1 MRRLS
6 VAAAGLTIVG
16 LASVGIRSQAPSRPG
31 PTLYEGARLIL
42 GDVSAPIENGA
53 LLVESGRIRAIGRR
67 GEVAA
72 PAGAARVD
80 LSGKTVMPAIVNA
93 HAHFGYEKYTK
104 AEGEALPGNW
114 TPKNLLD
121 HLEREAFYGVGTV
134 NDGGS
139 SPVGMALQF
148 QADQTA
154 RTFPPAAQFWFN
166 AGIVPPEGGPDA
178 ILIKGTRPLH
188 ADYEVT
194 RATEA
199 RAAVADVHAKGV
211 RQVKVWFGDRG
222 GSYPAM
228 PPQVYEAVIDEAH
241 KDGIYVHAHAT
252 TLRDQKDA
260 LRAGVDVLVHMV
272 QNAPID
278 DELRS
283 LIQQHTPYWA
293 TVIALGDRP
302 DVCDDDPF
310 FTQSLSASIIADIK
324 ANACRPNPSAA
335 AREQRLSENFMAMIH
350 AGARLVLGTDAGIRP
365 GDTFG
370 SGDHHEIEH
379 WVAMGLS
386 PADAIIASTSRPAE
400 ALRLDDVGTLA
411 VGKRADF
418 LVLDANP
425 LDDIH
430 NLRKIADVYLDGAK
444 LDRAALLA
452 KWQHS

>member
-1 MRRLS
+1 MRR
-6 VAAAGLTIVG
+6 VTTAIGLAVG
-16 LASVGIRSQAPSRPG
+16 LASVGAGAQAPAPPG
-31 PTLYEGARLIL
+31 PVLYEGARLII
-42 GDVSAPIENGA
+42 GDASAPIENGA
-53 LLVESGRIRAIGRR
+53 FLVDSGRIRAIGRR
-67 GEVAA
+67 GAVPA

-80 LSGKTVMPAIVNA
+80 LTGKTVMPALVNA

-104 AEGEALPGNW
+104 ATGEALPDNF
-114 TPKNLLD
+114 TPQNLLD
-121 HLEREAFYGVGTV
+121 HLEREAFYGTGTV
-134 NDGGS
+134 DDGGTA
-139 SPVGMALQF
+139 PVGLALQF
-148 QADQTA
+148 QADQAA
-154 RTFPPAAQFWFN
+154 RDFAPAARFWFN
-166 AGIVPPEGGPDA
+166 AGIVPPEGGPDD
-178 ILIKGTRPLH
+178 ILIAGTRPLH
-188 ADYEVT
+188 ANYEVT

-199 RAAVADVHAKGV
+199 RAAVADVHAKGI

-228 PPQVYEAVIDEAH
+228 PPQVYEAVVAEAH

-260 LRAGVDVLVHMV
+260 LRAGVDVLIHMV

-278 DELRS
+278 DELRE
-283 LIQQHTPYWA
+283 LVEQKKPYWA

-302 DVCDDDPF
+302 EVCDGDPF

-324 ANACRPNPSAA
+324 AHACRVNPNAA
-335 AREQRLSENFMAMIH
+335 AREARLAANFMTMIH
-350 AGARLVLGTDAGIRP
+350 AGARLILGTDAGIRP

-386 PADAIIASTSRPAE
+386 PADAIIAATSRPAE

-430 NLRKIADVYLDGAK
+430 NLRRIADVYLEGRK
-444 LDRAALLA
+444 LDRQALLA
-452 KWQHS
+452 KWTRP